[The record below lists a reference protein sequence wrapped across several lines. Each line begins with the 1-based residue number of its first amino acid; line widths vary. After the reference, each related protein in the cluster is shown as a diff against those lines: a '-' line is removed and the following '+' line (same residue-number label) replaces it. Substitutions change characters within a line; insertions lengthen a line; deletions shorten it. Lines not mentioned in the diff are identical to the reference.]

1 MAVESAPFVWDP
13 CALAE
18 LLQAQQLR
26 TDSDGLRPGSRS
38 LMEQA
43 SRLPR
48 SISVVCTSEQFAWSV
63 CMSPALRSSG
73 RLQMHT
79 MVA

>member
-1 MAVESAPFVWDP
+1 MAMESAPFVWDP

-26 TDSDGLRPGSRS
+26 ADSDVLRPGSRS

-43 SRLPR
+43 RH
-48 SISVVCTSEQFAWSV
+48 
-63 CMSPALRSSG
+63 SS
-73 RLQMHT
+73 
-79 MVA
+79 AS